1 MELGFDDELEEAR
14 KAVEELMR
22 RAQKESCRRQK
33 AEEEM
38 AASLHKV
45 QPDRK
50 LDKSFSA
57 RQDKI
62 KPAL

>member
-1 MELGFDDELEEAR
+1 MEPSFDDELEEAR

-22 RAQKESCRRQK
+22 RALKESRRRQQ

-38 AASLHKV
+38 AASLQKV

-50 LDKSFSA
+50 
-57 RQDKI
+57 
-62 KPAL
+62 